1 MDMSDFN
8 LDTSQS
14 VSSDFNMDN
23 FANYDFNSNHFLD
36 QSLQSSYAN
45 GHQHNESIRPS
56 DLDAST
62 FNDIGM
68 FGTSRSTDLPLQI
81 DPFLTETK
89 GSFGGQQT
97 RSQPLTP
104 PTSLSPEHFDTSGS
118 HANALKDSAA
128 LGKSNKPKRKAPEV
142 DEGDVDAERRF
153 KNRVAASKCRIKKKG
168 REQMLIQQ
176 SDQKELENL
185 ELRAEYRRL
194 TQEALWYKNQLIT
207 HGNCGDPRINQWLT
221 NSAAR
226 IVHNVQKLGDD
237 PALQLDAP
245 SNLAVRPPADVA
257 LERRDSGIST
267 NSNAD
272 CKAGPGSSPLGGRP
286 VSVKIGLGSPVE
298 EASAQDVQVSPVQL
312 KLEPDVDLFV
322 GESVRRAKSL
332 DHSTLDALA
341 NVAIKRAKSVPLQ
354 EPTDTPSS
362 AALHRDGVHQGLS
375 VEANVSNAVP
385 SIEESQSTVPWD
397 AQLSAT
403 AMTIDPRLRGGN
415 ISVDP
420 LNAGA
425 GYLTLSM
432 QQAEENHDILQQIPG
447 TKWMEA

>member
-14 VSSDFNMDN
+14 GSSDFNMDN

-36 QSLQSSYAN
+36 HGLQPSYAN

-62 FNDIGM
+62 FNNMGM
-68 FGTSRSTDLPLQI
+68 FGSSRSTELPLQI
-81 DPFLTETK
+81 DPSLTETK
-89 GSFGGQQT
+89 GSFDGQQT
-97 RSQPLTP
+97 HSQPLTP
-104 PTSLSPEHFDTSGS
+104 PTSLSPEHLDTGGS
-118 HANALKDSAA
+118 HANALKNSAA
-128 LGKSNKPKRKAPEV
+128 PGKSNKPKNKALEV

-176 SDQKELENL
+176 SDQRELENL
-185 ELRAEYRRL
+185 ELRAEHRRL

-221 NSAAR
+221 NSAAK
-226 IVHNVQKLGDD
+226 IVHNVQKLGEG
-237 PALQLDAP
+237 PILQLDAP
-245 SNLAVRPPADVA
+245 STLAARPPADVA

-272 CKAGPGSSPLGGRP
+272 SKVGPGSSPLVGRP
-286 VSVKIGLGSPVE
+286 ISVKIGLGSPVE
-298 EASAQDVQVSPVQL
+298 ESRAQDVQGSPVHL
-312 KLEPDVDLFV
+312 KLEADVDRFE
-322 GESVRRAKSL
+322 GEMSRRAKSL
-332 DHSTLDALA
+332 DHTTLDDLA
-341 NVAIKRAKSVPLQ
+341 NVAAKRAKSVPLE
-354 EPTDTPSS
+354 EPDTPNS
-362 AALHRDGVHQGLS
+362 AVLHRDGVDRGLS
-375 VEANVSNAVP
+375 VEEKVANAVP
-385 SIEESQSTVPWD
+385 SIAESHAMVPWD
-397 AQLSAT
+397 AQLSAN

-415 ISVDP
+415 IPVEP

-425 GYLTLSM
+425 AYFTLPM
-432 QQAEENHDILQQIPG
+432 QQAEDSQDILQQIPG